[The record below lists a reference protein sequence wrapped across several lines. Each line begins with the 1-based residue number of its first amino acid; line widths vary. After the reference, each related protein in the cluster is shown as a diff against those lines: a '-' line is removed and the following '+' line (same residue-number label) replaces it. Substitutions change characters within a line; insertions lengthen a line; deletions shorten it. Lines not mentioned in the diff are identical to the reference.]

1 MNPWL
6 LIAVIVGLLF
16 PLVVAVAIVYF
27 AMPRGG
33 TANWGMVFAF
43 GKGVGLGIALGGT
56 VCAVV
61 IGLVLGIA
69 RLTGR

>member
-6 LIAVIVGLLF
+6 LLAVIVGVLF
-16 PLVVAVAIVYF
+16 PPAVAVAIVFF
-27 AMPRGG
+27 AAPKGSHSDWRF
-33 TANWGMVFAF
+33 ALAF
-43 GKGVGLGIALGGT
+43 GKGIGLGILFGGA

-61 IGLVLGIA
+61 IGLVVALA

>member
-16 PLVVAVAIVYF
+16 PPAVAVAIVYF
-27 AMPRGG
+27 GAPKGSQ
-33 TANWGMVFAF
+33 ANWGMVLAF
-43 GKGVGLGIALGGT
+43 GKGIGLGIVIGVV

-61 IGLVLGIA
+61 IGIVLGIA
-69 RLTGR
+69 ELTGR

>member
-16 PLVVAVAIVYF
+16 PPAVAVAIVYF
-27 AMPRGG
+27 AAPKGSH
-33 TANWGMVFAF
+33 ANWGLVFAF
-43 GKGVGLGIALGGT
+43 GKGIALGIIIGVT

-61 IGLVLGIA
+61 ICIVLGIA
-69 RLTGR
+69 AMTGR